1 MLSALRNVRIAAKL
15 TGSGAIVVAMV
26 ASMTYGG
33 YDAFERVKT
42 ETALSQRA
50 ATVAATTQ
58 EIQARFTAVAY
69 ANLAVATSGN
79 QEELQR
85 FAEASRKERAQS
97 LVLIDRMVEVAVKPE
112 RKEALR
118 QARDMMQRYDALSG
132 EGVAARQRYLEALSK
147 GYAPARKAADAVV
160 AEVVRVTDSDSSVGS
175 AIRAYDHDLRN
186 TVESFTAF
194 LMSGTPGDLEAVTA
208 RRTTLRGPLG
218 ELDQLAAKFPNL
230 KEVVGAHK
238 ALDTALSTVIE
249 ARRENDR
256 VWFGEARPLRLKMQ
270 ESLTAIAAA
279 AQSLSAELAAQ
290 TVATVDT
297 AFWQTIAA
305 ALFVTAMI
313 TLLNGALYRL
323 IATPVARL
331 TAVMRALACGDNSS
345 EIPAVDRRDEI
356 GEMARAVE
364 VFRRNSIE
372 NEQLRAQQERDRE
385 QAEEARRKALETM
398 AETVE
403 RETRTAVD
411 RIAERSKAM
420 NQSAG
425 SMAESAVLVNG
436 NAQSVASA
444 AAQALAN
451 AQTVASATE
460 QLTASIGEISTQIA
474 QATVVSR
481 TAVEQERH
489 TQAAIQQLN
498 QAVGEIG
505 AAATLINSIASQTNL
520 LALNATIEAAR
531 AGEAGKGFA
540 VVAGEV
546 KNLANQTAQATEDI
560 TGQIARVQAG
570 TAAAIGAVEAIGSAI
585 RNMDQISDGVAAAM
599 EEQSAATQ
607 EIARTISETA
617 HAAQEVSIRIA
628 EVSREA
634 STTEE
639 RASDVHAG
647 TALVSD
653 GIDELRRVLVRIV
666 RTATADVDR
675 RREPRFRFDR
685 RCRMEANGSAQE
697 VLVENLSKG
706 GASVLGLGAASPP
719 HRGRLWLDGGMSID
733 FSVVSVD
740 GERWSLRF
748 EGDQQNIERHLATL
762 TRGLSIIDA
771 A

>member
-15 TGSGAIVVAMV
+15 AGSGATVVAMV
-26 ASMTYGG
+26 AAMTYGG

-50 ATVAATTQ
+50 ATVAASTQ

-69 ANLAVATSGN
+69 ANLAVATSGS
-79 QEELQR
+79 QEEVQR
-85 FAEASRKERAQS
+85 FAEASRKERVQS
-97 LVLIDRMVEVAVKPE
+97 LELIDRMIEVAVKAE

-118 QARDMMQRYDALSG
+118 QAREVMHRYDGLTV
-132 EGVAARQRYLEALSK
+132 EGVAARQRYLDTLSK
-147 GYAPARKAADAVV
+147 GYAPARKAADAAV
-160 AEVVRVTDSDSSVGS
+160 AEVVRVTEADSSVGS
-175 AIRAYDHDLRN
+175 AIRAYDRELRG
-186 TVESFTAF
+186 TVEAFTAY
-194 LMSGTPGDLEAVTA
+194 LMSGTPADLEAVTA
-208 RRTTLRGPLG
+208 RRTVLRGPIA
-218 ELDQLAAKFPNL
+218 ELEQLAGKFPNL
-230 KEVVGAHK
+230 KDVVGAHA
-238 ALDTALSTVIE
+238 ALDAAVTSVIA

-256 VWFGEARPLRLKMQ
+256 IWFAEARPARLKMQ
-270 ESLTAIAAA
+270 ENLSSIATA

-290 TVATVDT
+290 TVASVNT

-305 ALFVTAMI
+305 ALFVTAMVS
-313 TLLNGALYRL
+313 LLNGALYRL
-323 IATPVARL
+323 IATPVSRL
-331 TAVMRALACGDNSS
+331 TAVMRALADGDNTS
-345 EIPAVDRRDEI
+345 EIPAVERRDEI

-372 NEQLRAQQERDRE
+372 NDQLRAQQERDRE

-411 RIAERSKAM
+411 RIAERSREM
-420 NQSAG
+420 NVSAG

-444 AAQALAN
+444 AQQALAN

-599 EEQSAATQ
+599 EEQAAATQ
-607 EIARTISETA
+607 EIARTIAETA
-617 HAAQEVSIRIA
+617 HAAHEVSTRIA

-634 STTEE
+634 NTTEG
-639 RASDVHAG
+639 RASDVYAG
-647 TALVSD
+647 TALVAE

-666 RTATADVDR
+666 RTATSDVDR

-685 RCRMEANGSAQE
+685 RCRMEADGSAQE

-706 GASVLGLGAASPP
+706 GASVLGMNGASPP
-719 HRGRLWLDGGMSID
+719 RSGRLWLGDGAAVD
-733 FSVVSVD
+733 FYVVSTNGD
-740 GERWSLRF
+740 HWSVRF
-748 EGDQQNIERHLATL
+748 EGDQQSIERQVATL
-762 TRGLSIIDA
+762 TRALPTIDA